1 MGYDEFKEK
10 FVEDVKERIA
20 DKGLTADVR
29 TVEKVNETY
38 EALSVTPEGGN
49 IGMNLNIDRFY
60 SSYED
65 GVDYEDLVNNAMDVI
80 DRGISN
86 IPDLDVNK
94 FTDYEQMKDKLVM
107 EVVSAETNAAILAT
121 IPHKRMEDMAVVYRF
136 MLDSHNGEQ
145 ASVLVTNTII
155 NQMDIT
161 PEQLHAD
168 ALKNAPEVKPLVIQG
183 MSEVMAEMLGPD
195 QAELMGLMPVAP
207 EDEQMYVASVPDK
220 THGASVI
227 AYQDFMDRASD
238 RVGGDFFILPSSIH
252 EVLIIPDNKE
262 IDFKVLEGMVRDV
275 NETQVA
281 PEDKLTDN
289 VYHYDSKDK
298 IFELAEK
305 FFERQNERGEDSPD
319 KEEKVSVLDDLKAKK
334 EEVAKSPRKEA
345 IDKGA
350 KSRGGEAI

>member
-121 IPHKRMEDMAVVYRF
+121 IPHKNMEDMAIVYRF
-136 MLDSHNGEQ
+136 MLNNHNGEQ
-145 ASVLVTNTII
+145 ASVLVTNTILA
-155 NQMDIT
+155 QMGIT

-183 MSEVMAEMLGPD
+183 MSEVLVEMVGPEA
-195 QAELMGLMPVAP
+195 AELMGIIP
-207 EDEQMYVASVPDK
+207 EEPEKEQMYVASVPDK

-227 AYQDFMDRASD
+227 AYQDFMDKAAERA
-238 RVGGDFFILPSSIH
+238 GGDFFILPSSIH
-252 EVLIIPDNKE
+252 ELLIVPDTKE
-262 IDFKVLEGMVRDV
+262 MDFRVLEGMVRDV

-281 PEDKLTDN
+281 PEDKLTDS
-289 VYHYDSKDK
+289 VYHYDSKEK

-305 FFERQNERGEDSPD
+305 FFERQNERDECAPD
-319 KEEKVSVLDDLKAKK
+319 KDEKASVLDDLKAKK

-350 KSRGGEAI
+350 KSKGGEAI

>member
-121 IPHKRMEDMAVVYRF
+121 IPHKNMEDMAIVYRF
-136 MLDSHNGEQ
+136 MLNNHNGEQ
-145 ASVLVTNTII
+145 ASVLVTNTILA
-155 NQMDIT
+155 QMGIT

-183 MSEVMAEMLGPD
+183 MSEVLVEMVGPEA
-195 QAELMGLMPVAP
+195 AELMGIIP
-207 EDEQMYVASVPDK
+207 EEPEKEQMYVASVPDK

-227 AYQDFMDRASD
+227 AYQDFMDKAAERA
-238 RVGGDFFILPSSIH
+238 GGDFFILPSSIH
-252 EVLIIPDNKE
+252 ELLIVPDTKE
-262 IDFKVLEGMVRDV
+262 MDFRVLEGMVRDV

-281 PEDKLTDN
+281 PEDKLTDS
-289 VYHYDSKDK
+289 VYHYDSKEK

-305 FFERQNERGEDSPD
+305 FFERQNERDECAPD
-319 KEEKVSVLDDLKAKK
+319 KDEKASVLDDLTGTA
-334 EEVAKSPRKEA
+334 
-345 IDKGA
+345 DH
-350 KSRGGEAI
+350 GGERLRREDAGFL